1 MLHLRAAMNIVRI
14 LLVDVARP
22 MRMDEVEFLI
32 CLEFIL
38 LEDYG

>member
-1 MLHLRAAMNIVRI
+1 MNIVRI
-14 LLVDVARP
+14 LLVDVARL

-32 CLEFIL
+32 YLEFIL